1 MEGLSEDDILSLSD
15 SDSCFE
21 ELIEERKTVL
31 RQELAKITCN
41 ASEEDDESASFLDIV
56 FSWSLKDAL
65 NEDLYKHK
73 VQRIPETFMSTSDYL
88 NSFIPPLIEETR
100 SDLCSSLKG
109 VSRAPICEIWTV
121 IRDRFFKLPNS
132 LFYLIKLK
140 TRTDEV
146 EDEVKEDIGSYEPEP
161 GDIFAFTD
169 IRPKN
174 IGDLINRPKLSYV
187 IAYVCG
193 RKDANTNEIPIR
205 ASKCLEMDIEF
216 EFSRLNKNE
225 TTQLRSYI
233 EETNQPRNTKQKL
246 YATYLLNLTTNI
258 RIWKALKYKGE
269 EANMNIIKDVLQPDL
284 SVVMKV
290 THVYCLLYI
299 FQRGVD
305 CQNCKCRKSVIPVC
319 KWYPLRSQNL
329 NESQEVAISSCLTM
343 CDHMVTK
350 LIWGP
355 PGTGKTKT
363 LACLLRCLL
372 RVRHR
377 TLACAPTNTAV
388 LEVAARLRNLVNGS
402 LGFDT
407 YGLGD
412 IVLFGNKT
420 RMKVDSYAGLRD
432 VFLDHRLLEDPK
444 KQYSSYEKEKGIV
457 SFKDFVMQ
465 NYPSFGLQFHA
476 CKEGWELQST
486 DSIITE
492 YVMQK
497 RKDIVEQFLLD
508 QQKKMKNMMTMEQ
521 FLLHQQEKKKN
532 MMTMEQFIVERF
544 GEFAAK
550 LMFFMQILYTHL
562 PKSFLSLEVVM
573 KMFSVKDI
581 LTSLESKLKLILC
594 GCKEEKNIID
604 CFQSSSGKCLSML
617 RSVSSAIPN
626 TDFLAKGGIEKFC
639 LQNASIILSQL
650 KECESVIPLKLP
662 GLKHCILVG
671 DEKQLPALVKSKIAE
686 KADFGRSLFERL
698 VLLGDSKHMLNVQYR
713 MHPSISLF
721 PFSEF
726 YDEKIS
732 DGPNVLERSYN
743 ERFLEGEMYGSY
755 SFINVSKGKEQFGRG
770 GYSSKNM
777 VEAAVISE
785 VIRSLKKEYLR
796 SRKKVSIGI
805 ISPYNAQ
812 VYEIKEKVEKYNSV
826 SFPDFS
832 FSVRSVDG
840 FQGGEEDIIIIST
853 VRSNGSGKVGFLSNR
868 QRANVALTRARYCLW
883 IIGNATTLVNS
894 DSVWRK
900 VVLDAKIRD
909 CFYNAE
915 DDRKLALA
923 IELELL
929 EESES
934 RFKKLSLW
942 DKHSSAGMEVATNTA
957 AAMSNSSDAPTA
969 ENAAPRN
976 IVEQAAVRDVQEAC
990 VYEQYTLPKLYVKMQ
1005 YCVSCAIHSHVV
1017 RVRSRT
1023 DRRKR
1028 EPPQRFIRRRD
1039 DAPRPGQPGQGP
1051 RPAGTAAAPVRT

>member
-284 SVVMKV
+284 S
-290 THVYCLLYI
+290 
-299 FQRGVD
+299 RGVD

-412 IVLFGNKT
+412 IVLFGNKS
-420 RMKVDSYAGLRD
+420 RMKVDSYTGLRD
-432 VFLDHRLLEDPK
+432 VFLDHRVQNLSKCFDPLSGWKHYLESMIQLLEDPK
-444 KQYSSYEKEKGIV
+444 EQYSSYEKEKGIV

-476 CKEGWELQST
+476 SKEGWELQST

-508 QQKKMKNMMTMEQ
+508 QQKKKKNMMTMEQ

-532 MMTMEQFIVERF
+532 MLTMEQFIVERF

-573 KMFSVKDI
+573 KMFSVKDF
-581 LTSLESKLKLILC
+581 LTSLESKLKLILS

-626 TDFLAKGGIEKFC
+626 TDFLAKCGIEKFC
-639 LQNASIILSQL
+639 LQNASIILCTASGSIKLYAEEMTPIKYVIIDEAAQL

-662 GLKHCILVG
+662 GLKHIILVG

-785 VIRSLKKEYLR
+785 IIRSLKKEYLR

-840 FQGGEEDIIIIST
+840 FQGGEVDIIIIST

-900 VVLDAKIRD
+900 VVLDAKTRD

-942 DKHSSAGMEVATNTA
+942 DK
-957 AAMSNSSDAPTA
+957 
-969 ENAAPRN
+969 
-976 IVEQAAVRDVQEAC
+976 
-990 VYEQYTLPKLYVKMQ
+990 
-1005 YCVSCAIHSHVV
+1005 
-1017 RVRSRT
+1017 
-1023 DRRKR
+1023 
-1028 EPPQRFIRRRD
+1028 
-1039 DAPRPGQPGQGP
+1039 
-1051 RPAGTAAAPVRT
+1051 

>member
-1 MEGLSEDDILSLSD
+1 MVAANNEHTRIDED
-15 SDSCFE
+15 E
-21 ELIEERKTVL
+21 
-31 RQELAKITCN
+31 QH
-41 ASEEDDESASFLDIV
+41 ASFLDIV

-216 EFSRLNKNE
+216 EFSR
-225 TTQLRSYI
+225 
-233 EETNQPRNTKQKL
+233 NTKQKL

-284 SVVMKV
+284 S
-290 THVYCLLYI
+290 
-299 FQRGVD
+299 RGVD

-412 IVLFGNKT
+412 IVLFGNKS
-420 RMKVDSYAGLRD
+420 RMKVDSYTGLRD
-432 VFLDHRLLEDPK
+432 VFLDHRVQNLSKCFDPLSGWKHYLESMIQLLEDPK
-444 KQYSSYEKEKGIV
+444 EQYSSYEKEKGI
-457 SFKDFVMQ
+457 
-465 NYPSFGLQFHA
+465 
-476 CKEGWELQST
+476 
-486 DSIITE
+486 
-492 YVMQK
+492 YV
-497 RKDIVEQFLLD
+497 
-508 QQKKMKNMMTMEQ
+508 
-521 FLLHQQEKKKN
+521 
-532 MMTMEQFIVERF
+532 
-544 GEFAAK
+544 
-550 LMFFMQILYTHL
+550 
-562 PKSFLSLEVVM
+562 
-573 KMFSVKDI
+573 
-581 LTSLESKLKLILC
+581 
-594 GCKEEKNIID
+594 IID
-604 CFQSSSGKCLSML
+604 E
-617 RSVSSAIPN
+617 A
-626 TDFLAKGGIEKFC
+626 A
-639 LQNASIILSQL
+639 QL

-662 GLKHCILVG
+662 GLKHIILVG

-785 VIRSLKKEYLR
+785 IIRSLKKEYLR

-840 FQGGEEDIIIIST
+840 FQGGEVDIIIIST

-900 VVLDAKIRD
+900 VVLDAKTRD

-942 DKHSSAGMEVATNTA
+942 DK
-957 AAMSNSSDAPTA
+957 
-969 ENAAPRN
+969 
-976 IVEQAAVRDVQEAC
+976 
-990 VYEQYTLPKLYVKMQ
+990 
-1005 YCVSCAIHSHVV
+1005 
-1017 RVRSRT
+1017 
-1023 DRRKR
+1023 
-1028 EPPQRFIRRRD
+1028 
-1039 DAPRPGQPGQGP
+1039 
-1051 RPAGTAAAPVRT
+1051 